1 MGKTSK
7 KKPAKAVPASKKL
20 DGDTADT
27 VSTAPVRRSKRALD
41 PSTPT
46 QPHPYFSVAVFLVI
60 FAFALLYQ
68 LSDKIYARYFGSQ
81 KDGEL

>member
-7 KKPAKAVPASKKL
+7 KKPAKAAPASKKL
-20 DGDTADT
+20 HADTADT
-27 VSTAPVRRSKRALD
+27 VSTAPVRRSKRSID
-41 PSTPT
+41 PNTPL
-46 QPHPYFSVAVFLVI
+46 PENPFFSVAVFLVI